1 MTMRRRF
8 AAAAALVAAGALT
21 LTACAGGGA
30 TGSEPGDSGSGESYD
45 IGVVVL
51 DLQDPDLAHMT
62 EAMQEAADAEGVNL
76 HITDSKKDVA
86 SELNQVEDL
95 LTRQVDA
102 VILQPLDGEA
112 SQNAAN
118 RVIDSGIPLFIL
130 STEFAEGADVA
141 YESYIG
147 VDDTLAGEMQAEYLN
162 EVLPDG
168 GDIVVAAGIYGASWT
183 DRRLSGFNDK
193 INDNFNIVAEFQA
206 KGSRDEGK
214 RNMEDTLQRF
224 GSGEIVALVANN
236 DEMAIGAASAIRD
249 AGRTDEFTA
258 VVGVDGTPPAVAAIE
273 SGDMTA
279 TVRQDSAGQGVK
291 AVEVVH
297 AFLEGETVD
306 DRYTLPFTLI
316 TEENAADFPSE

>member
-1 MTMRRRF
+1 MRMRRQL
-8 AAAAALVAAGALT
+8 AAAAAMLAAGVLT
-21 LTACAGGGA
+21 LTACSGGGS
-30 TGSEPGDSGSGESYD
+30 TGDGSDGGGGESYD

-62 EAMQEAADAEGVNL
+62 EAMEEAAEEEGVTL

-130 STEFAEGADVA
+130 STEFAEGADIA

-193 INDNFNIVAEFQA
+193 LNDNFNIVHEFQA

-224 GSGEIVALVANN
+224 GSGEIVAVVANN
-236 DEMAIGAASAIRD
+236 DEMAIGAASAIKD
-249 AGRTDEFTA
+249 AGRTDEFKA
-258 VVGVDGTPPAVAAIE
+258 VVGVDGTPPAVEAILA
-273 SGDMTA
+273 GDMTA
-279 TVRQDSAGQGVK
+279 TVRQDSAGQGVE
-291 AVEVVH
+291 AVKVVH
-297 AFLEGETVD
+297 SFLEGDKIE

-316 TEENAADFPSE
+316 TEENAAEFE

>member
-8 AAAAALVAAGALT
+8 AAAAALIAAGTLT
-21 LTACAGGGA
+21 ITACAGGSSGQEDPGA
-30 TGSEPGDSGSGESYD
+30 EESYD

-51 DLQDPDLAHMT
+51 DLQDPDLARMT
-62 EAMQEAADAEGVNL
+62 EAMEKTAGEEGVTL
-76 HITDSKKDVA
+76 RVTDSKKDVA

-95 LTRQVDA
+95 ITRQVDA

-118 RVIDSGIPLFIL
+118 RVIDAGIPLFIL
-130 STEFAEGADVA
+130 STEFAEGADVG

-162 EVLPDG
+162 KILPEG

-183 DRRLSGFNDK
+183 DRRLSGFNSK
-193 INDNFNIVAEFQA
+193 LNDNFNIVAEFQA
-206 KGSRDEGK
+206 KGSRDEAK

-249 AGRTDEFTA
+249 AGRTDEFKA
-258 VVGVDGTPPAVAAIE
+258 VVGVDGTPPAVAAILA
-273 SGDMTA
+273 GDMTA
-279 TVRQDSAGQGVK
+279 TVRQDSAGQGVE
-291 AVEVVH
+291 AVKVVRS
-297 AFLEGETVD
+297 FLQGESVK

-316 TEENAADFPSE
+316 TEENAAEFEE